1 MTKEESE
8 VIDDGISL
16 GEIAEKLSTTS
27 FWLSFITF
35 LSDISNRI
43 KIVQNQII
51 GDSLTRFVSLMK
63 SFRESIYIFIY
74 SRIIRAPAFILIILL
89 ICSGWMGNSA
99 KDFQQQINGDVE
111 VYLPDG
117 ANSTDL
123 LLEVREQDGEGG
135 WSTDIVLLY
144 IHTNNAIDGS
154 SRGTENVTDVSILTQ
169 ISWIEG
175 DDMNSNAGGYK
186 HGLDRNKSDRGEE
199 DGVVWILSPAQI
211 IKEANS
217 SAKRF
222 NCALEK
228 YQVPN
233 LDPSQ
238 CPVTGQT
245 PYDGYSIPDD
255 QDVIDNFVDT
265 AGPLLSNFV
274 RDTNEDGIWDTAVVV
289 IGITFDMD
297 GTDISPR
304 NDPKGKTE
312 ENPSGLIQDHRAFIE
327 HTKELLEEC
336 GLPLCTKTYSQPLS
350 SINETRM
357 QSILPRNAITVTGLT
372 PVLHDVSDAVYLELV
387 EVMLPLSAVFVALTM
402 IILHRSPKVVVICGT
417 PILFSLLI
425 TFGSTVLLDIELTP
439 MIISAGPILVGL
451 GVDYALHLTN
461 RIEENRNDLL
471 DLHAQRMWESERD
484 GHHIEPLDPWDEE
497 LYLKSTVAAA
507 ETSGHAIMLSALTTI
522 IGFSVLTW
530 SEIVPIRP
538 MRTVGITLLLGIFI
552 TFVLSLLMVPALAFI
567 LKYRKGRSSA
577 TDNLWSKIGKIPL
590 RATWAVL
597 IVSMLVTAFGVYYL
611 EEELGKEITGA
622 SSEVPPGLVSYEAL
636 AEYSRVFEGGQTN
649 MFIVDA
655 TDRGRVNDTAPIRDL
670 PVLDAI
676 DRIQVEDIDTVDNTT
691 SISLVTILKSIP
703 VSIPNPVTQDEIYS
717 DTLWG
722 ILHSE
727 CWDNPAAGPEC
738 PFYLLTTRDTMVNVA
753 FDTLSPEV
761 RSMLM
766 NADTGFGET
775 KTLVYV
781 NQPYISLGDA
791 GKLRQTID
799 ERLTGE
805 YCIDGDARRCT
816 AVGMD
821 GVENTLLTGGL
832 PVSLDIN
839 SGIHEAQSKTTI
851 YTMLVLLLVMSI
863 LFASPRLAT
872 FTMIAVGAVV
882 LWQPL
887 LMRLGGGVNVNV
899 FTAMIGT
906 IVFGIGVDDS
916 IHIVDRIK
924 DEKETPGGVSKAVEK
939 TGQTIFETTATTSA
953 GLAAGLFVSIP
964 GLRNFF
970 VLMMLLIILALF
982 TSSILLPSML
992 VATKRMMHRIKGLP
1006 GSWVDDD
1013 RVLVE
1018 GSIPVDATIL
1028 ESD

>member
-1 MTKEESE
+1 MSKEQSE
-8 VIDDGISL
+8 VTDDGISI
-16 GEIAEKLSTTS
+16 GEIAEKLSKTS
-27 FWLSFITF
+27 FWTLVVSF
-35 LSDISNRI
+35 LSQISEEIKNVLNRI
-43 KIVQNQII
+43 F
-51 GDSLTRFVSLMK
+51 GDSIHRLISGVK
-63 SFRESIYIFIY
+63 SIREILYIFLY

-89 ICSGWMGNSA
+89 ISAGWMGNSA

-123 LLEVREQDGEGG
+123 LLEVREQ

-144 IHTNNAIDGS
+144 IHTNNAIEDVS
-154 SRGTENVTDVSILTQ
+154 SRGTENVTDVNILTQ

-175 DDMNSNAGGYK
+175 DDMNSDAGGYK
-186 HGLDRNKSDRGEE
+186 HGLDRNKSDRGIE

-222 NCALEK
+222 NCAMEK
-228 YQVPN
+228 YQIPN

-238 CPVTGQT
+238 CPLTDQT

-255 QDVIDNFVDT
+255 QRIIDDFVDT

-274 RDTNEDGIWDTAVVV
+274 RDTNGDNIWDTAVVV
-289 IGITFDMD
+289 VGIRFDMD

-304 NDPKGKTE
+304 NDPKGKTD

-327 HTKELLEEC
+327 HTQELLEQC
-336 GLPLCTKTYSQPLS
+336 GLPLCIRTYTQPLS

-357 QSILPRNAITVTGLT
+357 NLILPRDAVTVTGLT
-372 PVLHDVSDAVYLELV
+372 PVLHDVSDAVYEELV
-387 EVMLPLSAVFVALTM
+387 SKMLPLSAVFVVITM
-402 IILHRSPKVVVICGT
+402 VLLHRSPKVVIICGT

-425 TFGSTVLLDIELTP
+425 TFGATVLLDIELTP

-461 RIEENRNDLL
+461 RIEENRNDIL
-471 DLHAQRMWESERD
+471 DEHTQKVWDAERD
-484 GHHIEPLDPWDEE
+484 GRQIESLDPWDEE
-497 LYLKSTVAAA
+497 LYLKATVAAA

-530 SEIVPIRP
+530 TELVPIRP
-538 MRTVGITLLLGIFI
+538 MRTVGTTLLLGIFI
-552 TFVLSLLMVPALAFI
+552 TFILSLIMVPALAYI
-567 LKYRKGRSSA
+567 LRYRKGRSSA
-577 TDNLWSKIGKIPL
+577 TDNLWSKIGQIPL
-590 RATWAVL
+590 RWTWTVL

-611 EEELGKEITGA
+611 EEELGKDITGA
-622 SSEVPPGLVSYEAL
+622 SSEVPPGLVTYEAL

-655 TDRGRVNDTAPIRDL
+655 TDRGRMNDTAPIRDL

-676 DRIQVEDIDTVDNTT
+676 ERIQVEDIDTVDNTT

-703 VSIPNPVTQDEIYS
+703 VSIPNPITTDEIYS
-717 DTLWG
+717 DTLWD

-727 CWDNPAAGPEC
+727 CWENPTAGPEC
-738 PFYLLTTRDTMVNVA
+738 PFFQLTSRDTMVNVA

-791 GKLRQTID
+791 GLLRETID
-799 ERLTGE
+799 QRLTGE
-805 YCIDGDARRCT
+805 SCVDGDAKRCT

-839 SGIHEAQSKTTI
+839 SGIHEAQAETTI
-851 YTMLVLLLVMSI
+851 ATMIVLLFVMSI

-887 LMRLGGGVNVNV
+887 LMKLGGGVNVNV

-924 DEKETPGGVSKAVEK
+924 DEKETPSGVSKAVEK

-953 GLAAGLFVSIP
+953 GLAAGLFVAIP

-992 VATKRMMHRIKGLP
+992 VATKRTMHRIKGLN

-1013 RVLVE
+1013 KIIVE
-1018 GSIPVDATIL
+1018 DSGPVDATIL
-1028 ESD
+1028 EST

>member
-1 MTKEESE
+1 MSKEQSE
-8 VIDDGISL
+8 VTDDGISI

-27 FWLSFITF
+27 FWLSIVSF
-35 LSDISNRI
+35 LSQISEQI
-43 KIVQNQII
+43 KNSLNGIF
-51 GDSLTRFVSLMK
+51 GDFIHRLTTGIK
-63 SFRESIYIFIY
+63 STRELFYIFLY

-89 ICSGWMGNSA
+89 ITAGWMGNSA

-123 LLEVREQDGEGG
+123 LLEVREQ

-144 IHTNNAIDGS
+144 IHTNNAIEGQ
-154 SRGTENVTDVSILTQ
+154 SRGSENVTDVDILTQ

-186 HGLDRNKSDRGEE
+186 HGLDRNKSDRGIE

-222 NCALEK
+222 NCAMEK

-238 CPVTGQT
+238 CPLTDQT

-255 QDVIDNFVDT
+255 QRIIDDFVDT

-274 RDTNEDGIWDTAVVV
+274 RDTNGDNIWDTAVVV
-289 IGITFDMD
+289 VGIRFDME

-327 HTKELLEEC
+327 HTQELLDQC
-336 GLPLCTKTYSQPLS
+336 GLPLCTKTYTEPLS

-357 QSILPRNAITVTGLT
+357 NLILPRDAITVTGLT
-372 PVLHDVSDAVYLELV
+372 PVLHDVSDAVYEELV
-387 EVMLPLSAVFVALTM
+387 TKMLPLSAVFVIITMAL
-402 IILHRSPKVVVICGT
+402 LHRSPKVVIICGT

-425 TFGSTVLLDIELTP
+425 TFGATVLLDIELTP

-461 RIEENRNDLL
+461 RIEENRNEIL
-471 DLHAQRMWESERD
+471 DEYAQKAWDAERE
-484 GHHIEPLDPWDEE
+484 GKHIESLDPWNEE
-497 LYLKSTVAAA
+497 LYLKATVAAA

-530 SEIVPIRP
+530 TELVPIRP
-538 MRTVGITLLLGIFI
+538 MRTVGTTLLLGIFI
-552 TFVLSLLMVPALAFI
+552 TFILSLIMVPALAFI
-567 LKYRKGRSSA
+567 LRYRKGRSSA
-577 TDNLWSKIGKIPL
+577 TDNLWSKIGQIPL
-590 RATWAVL
+590 RWTWTVL

-611 EEELGKEITGA
+611 EEELGKDITGA
-622 SSEVPPGLVSYEAL
+622 SSEVPPGLVTYEAL

-655 TDRGRVNDTAPIRDL
+655 TDRGRMNDTAPIRDL

-676 DRIQVEDIDTVDNTT
+676 ERIQVEDIDTVDNTT

-703 VSIPNPVTQDEIYS
+703 VSIPNPITTDEIYS

-727 CWDNPAAGPEC
+727 CWDNPTAGPEC
-738 PFYLLTTRDTMVNVA
+738 PFFQLTSRDTMVNVA

-766 NADTGFGET
+766 NADSGFGET

-791 GKLRQTID
+791 GMLRETID
-799 ERLTGE
+799 QRLTGE
-805 YCIDGDARRCT
+805 NCVDGDAKRCN

-821 GVENTLLTGGL
+821 GGENTLLTGGL

-839 SGIHEAQSKTTI
+839 DGIHEAQSETTI
-851 YTMLVLLLVMSI
+851 ATMIVLLFVMSI

-887 LMRLGGGVNVNV
+887 LMKLGGGVNVNV

-924 DEKETPGGVSKAVEK
+924 DEKETPRGVSKTVEK

-953 GLAAGLFVSIP
+953 GLAAGLFVAIP

-970 VLMMLLIILALF
+970 VLMMILIILALF

-992 VATKRMMHRIKGLP
+992 VATKRTMHRIKGLP

-1013 RVLVE
+1013 RIIVE
-1018 GSIPVDATIL
+1018 ESGPIDATIM
-1028 ESD
+1028 ESN

>member
-1 MTKEESE
+1 MPKEESE
-8 VIDDGISL
+8 VIDDGISI

-27 FWLSFITF
+27 FWLSIVSF
-35 LSDISNRI
+35 LSNIFEQIKNIQDRI
-43 KIVQNQII
+43 F
-51 GDSLTRFVSLMK
+51 GDSINHLVNGLK
-63 SFRESIYIFIY
+63 SIRESFYIFLY

-89 ICSGWMGNSA
+89 ISAGWMGNSA

-123 LLEVREQDGEGG
+123 LLEVREQ

-154 SRGTENVTDVSILTQ
+154 SRGSENVTSVEILTQ

-186 HGLDRNKSDRGEE
+186 HGLDRNKSDRGVE

-222 NCALEK
+222 NCAMER
-228 YQVPN
+228 YQIPN

-238 CPVTGQT
+238 CPVTEQS
-245 PYDGYSIPDD
+245 PYDGYSIPSD
-255 QDVIDNFVDT
+255 QDVIDNFVDS

-274 RDTNEDGIWDTAVVV
+274 RDTNGDGIWDTAVVV
-289 IGITFDMD
+289 LGIRFDME

-304 NDPKGKTE
+304 NDPKGKTD

-336 GLPLCTKTYSQPLS
+336 GLPLCKETYTQPLS
-350 SINETRM
+350 SMNLSREN
-357 QSILPRNAITVTGLT
+357 ILPRNAITVTGLT
-372 PVLHDVSDAVYLELV
+372 PVLHDVSDEVYEELV
-387 EVMLPLSAVFVALTM
+387 SRMLPLSAAFVILTM
-402 IILHRSPKVVVICGT
+402 MILHRSPKVVIICGT

-425 TFGSTVLLDIELTP
+425 TFGATVLLDIELTP

-461 RIEENRNDLL
+461 RIEENRNDIL
-471 DLHAQRMWESERD
+471 DLHAQKMWDAEREGREIES
-484 GHHIEPLDPWDEE
+484 LDPWDEE
-497 LYLKSTVAAA
+497 LYLKATVAAA

-530 SEIVPIRP
+530 TELVPIRP
-538 MRTVGITLLLGIFI
+538 MRTVGTTLLLGIFT
-552 TFVLSLLMVPALAFI
+552 TFILSLLMVPALAFI
-567 LKYRKGRSSA
+567 LRYRKGRSSA
-577 TDNLWSKIGKIPL
+577 TDSLWSKIGQIPL
-590 RATWAVL
+590 RATWSVL
-597 IVSMLVTAFGVYYL
+597 IVSMLVTAVGVYYL
-611 EEELGKEITGA
+611 EEELGKDITGS
-622 SSEVPPGLVSYEAL
+622 SSEVPPGLVSYETL

-676 DRIQVEDIDTVDNTT
+676 ERIQVEDIDTVDNTT

-766 NADTGFGET
+766 NADSGFGET

-791 GKLRQTID
+791 GKLRDTID

-805 YCIDGDARRCT
+805 SCIEGDATRCT

-839 SGIHEAQSKTTI
+839 SGIHEAQSETTI
-851 YTMLVLLLVMSI
+851 ATMIVLLFVMSI

-953 GLAAGLFVSIP
+953 GLAAGLFVAIP

-992 VATKRMMHRIKGLP
+992 VATKRIMHRIKGLP
-1006 GSWVDDD
+1006 GSWSDDD
-1013 RVLVE
+1013 RIIVE
-1018 GSIPVDATIL
+1018 NALPVEATIFEL
-1028 ESD
+1028 D

>member
-1 MTKEESE
+1 MSKEQSDLT
-8 VIDDGISL
+8 DDGISI

-27 FWLSFITF
+27 FWLSIVSF
-35 LSDISNRI
+35 LSQISERTKSTLNRI
-43 KIVQNQII
+43 F
-51 GDSLTRFVSLMK
+51 GDSIHRLTSGIK
-63 SFRESIYIFIY
+63 SMRELFYIFLY

-89 ICSGWMGNSA
+89 ISAGWMGNSA

-123 LLEVREQDGEGG
+123 LLEVREQ

-144 IHTNNAIDGS
+144 IHTNNAIDDES
-154 SRGTENVTDVSILTQ
+154 SRGTENVTDVNILTQ

-186 HGLDRNKSDRGEE
+186 HGLDRNKSDRGVE

-222 NCALEK
+222 NCAMEK
-228 YQVPN
+228 YQIPN

-238 CPVTGQT
+238 CPLTEQT

-255 QDVIDNFVDT
+255 QRIIDDFVDT

-274 RDTNEDGIWDTAVVV
+274 RDTNGDNIWDTAVVV
-289 IGITFDMD
+289 VGIRFDME

-327 HTKELLEEC
+327 HTQELLEQC
-336 GLPLCTKTYSQPLS
+336 GLPLCTKTYTQPLS

-357 QSILPRNAITVTGLT
+357 NLILPRDAITVTGLT
-372 PVLHDVSDAVYLELV
+372 PVLHDVSDAVYEELV
-387 EVMLPLSAVFVALTM
+387 TKMLPLSALFVIITM
-402 IILHRSPKVVVICGT
+402 VILHRSPKVVIICGT

-425 TFGSTVLLDIELTP
+425 TFGATVLLDIELTP

-461 RIEENRNDLL
+461 RIEENRNDIL
-471 DLHAQRMWESERD
+471 DEYSQKMWDAEREGKQMES
-484 GHHIEPLDPWDEE
+484 LDPWDEE
-497 LYLKSTVAAA
+497 LYLKATVAAA

-530 SEIVPIRP
+530 TELVPIRP
-538 MRTVGITLLLGIFI
+538 MRTVGTTLLLGIFI
-552 TFVLSLLMVPALAFI
+552 TFLLSLIMVPALAY
-567 LKYRKGRSSA
+567 LLRYRKGRSSA
-577 TDNLWSKIGKIPL
+577 TDDLWSKIGQIPL
-590 RATWAVL
+590 RWTWTVL
-597 IVSMLVTAFGVYYL
+597 VVSMLVTAFGVYYL
-611 EEELGKEITGA
+611 EEELGKDITGA
-622 SSEVPPGLVSYEAL
+622 SSEVPPGLVTYEAL

-655 TDRGRVNDTAPIRDL
+655 TDRGRMNDTAPIRDL

-676 DRIQVEDIDTVDNTT
+676 ERIQVEDIDTVDNTS

-703 VSIPNPVTQDEIYS
+703 VSIPNPVTTDEIYS

-727 CWDNPAAGPEC
+727 CWENPTAGPEC
-738 PFYLLTTRDTMVNVA
+738 PFFQLTTRDTMVNVA

-766 NADTGFGET
+766 NADSGFGET

-791 GKLRQTID
+791 GLLRQTID
-799 ERLTGE
+799 QRLTGE
-805 YCIDGDARRCT
+805 NCVDGDAKRCT
-816 AVGMD
+816 AVGMN

-839 SGIHEAQSKTTI
+839 SGIHEAQSETTI
-851 YTMLVLLLVMSI
+851 ATMIVLLFVMSI

-887 LMRLGGGVNVNV
+887 LMKLGGGVNVNV

-924 DEKETPGGVSKAVEK
+924 DEKETPSGVSKAVGK

-953 GLAAGLFVSIP
+953 GLAAGLFVAIP

-992 VATKRMMHRIKGLP
+992 VATKRTMHRIRGLP

-1013 RVLVE
+1013 RIIVE
-1018 GSIPVDATIL
+1018 DSAPIDATIM
-1028 ESD
+1028 ESN

>member
-1 MTKEESE
+1 MSKEQSD
-8 VIDDGISL
+8 VTDDGISI

-27 FWLSFITF
+27 FWLSIVSF
-35 LSDISNRI
+35 LSQISEQIKSALNRI
-43 KIVQNQII
+43 F
-51 GDSLTRFVSLMK
+51 GDSIHRLTTGIK
-63 SFRESIYIFIY
+63 STRELFYIFLY

-89 ICSGWMGNSA
+89 ISAGWMGNSA

-123 LLEVREQDGEGG
+123 LLEVREQ

-144 IHTNNAIDGS
+144 IHTNNAIEDAS
-154 SRGTENVTDVSILTQ
+154 SRGTENVTDVDILTQ

-186 HGLDRNKSDRGEE
+186 HGLDRNKSDRGIE
-199 DGVVWILSPAQI
+199 DGVVWILSPAQV

-222 NCALEK
+222 NCAMEK
-228 YQVPN
+228 YQIPN

-238 CPVTGQT
+238 CPLTEQT

-255 QDVIDNFVDT
+255 QRIIDDFVDT

-274 RDTNEDGIWDTAVVV
+274 RDTNGDNIWDTAVVV
-289 IGITFDMD
+289 VGIRFDMD

-327 HTKELLEEC
+327 HTQELLEQC
-336 GLPLCTKTYSQPLS
+336 GLPLCTRSYTQPLS

-357 QSILPRNAITVTGLT
+357 NLILPRDAITVTGLT
-372 PVLHDVSDAVYLELV
+372 PVLHDVSDAVYEELV
-387 EVMLPLSAVFVALTM
+387 TKMLPLSAVFVIITM
-402 IILHRSPKVVVICGT
+402 VLLHRSPKVVIICGT

-425 TFGSTVLLDIELTP
+425 TFGATVLLDIELTP

-461 RIEENRNDLL
+461 RIEENRDDIL
-471 DLHAQRMWESERD
+471 DEYAQKVWDAERD
-484 GHHIEPLDPWDEE
+484 GRQIESLDPWDEE
-497 LYLKSTVAAA
+497 LYLKATVAAA

-530 SEIVPIRP
+530 TELVPIRP
-538 MRTVGITLLLGIFI
+538 MRTVGTTLLLGIFI
-552 TFVLSLLMVPALAFI
+552 TFILSLIMVPALAFI
-567 LKYRKGRSSA
+567 LRYRKGRSSA
-577 TDNLWSKIGKIPL
+577 TDNLWSKIGQIPL
-590 RATWAVL
+590 RWTWTVL

-611 EEELGKEITGA
+611 EEELGKDITGA
-622 SSEVPPGLVSYEAL
+622 SSEVPPGLVTYEAL

-655 TDRGRVNDTAPIRDL
+655 TDRGRMNDTAPIRDL

-676 DRIQVEDIDTVDNTT
+676 ERIQVEDIDTVDNTT

-703 VSIPNPVTQDEIYS
+703 VSIPNPITTDEIYS

-727 CWDNPAAGPEC
+727 CWENPTAGPEC
-738 PFYLLTTRDTMVNVA
+738 PFFQLTSRDTMVNVA

-766 NADTGFGET
+766 NADSGFGET

-791 GKLRQTID
+791 GLLRETID
-799 ERLTGE
+799 QRLTGE
-805 YCIDGDARRCT
+805 NCVDGDAKRCT
-816 AVGMD
+816 AVGMN

-839 SGIHEAQSKTTI
+839 SGIHEAQSETTI
-851 YTMLVLLLVMSI
+851 ATMIVLLFVMSI

-887 LMRLGGGVNVNV
+887 LMKLGGGVNVNV

-924 DEKETPGGVSKAVEK
+924 DEKETPIGVSKAVEK

-953 GLAAGLFVSIP
+953 GLAAGLFVAIP

-992 VATKRMMHRIKGLP
+992 VATKRTMHRIKGLP

-1013 RVLVE
+1013 RIIVE
-1018 GSIPVDATIL
+1018 DSGPIDATIMD
-1028 ESD
+1028 SN

>member
-1 MTKEESE
+1 MSKEQSE
-8 VIDDGISL
+8 VTDDGISI

-27 FWLSFITF
+27 FWLSIVSF
-35 LSDISNRI
+35 LSQISEQIKSALNRI
-43 KIVQNQII
+43 F
-51 GDSLTRFVSLMK
+51 GDSIHRLTSGIK
-63 SFRESIYIFIY
+63 SMRELFYIFLY

-89 ICSGWMGNSA
+89 ISAGWMGNSA

-123 LLEVREQDGEGG
+123 LLEVREQ

-144 IHTNNAIDGS
+144 IHTNNAIDDES
-154 SRGTENVTDVSILTQ
+154 SRGTENVTDVNILTQ

-186 HGLDRNKSDRGEE
+186 HGLDRNKSDRGVE

-222 NCALEK
+222 NCAMEK
-228 YQVPN
+228 YQIPN

-238 CPVTGQT
+238 CPLTEQT

-255 QDVIDNFVDT
+255 QRIIDDFVDT

-274 RDTNEDGIWDTAVVV
+274 RDTNGDNIWDTAVVV
-289 IGITFDMD
+289 VGIRFDME

-327 HTKELLEEC
+327 HTQELLEQC
-336 GLPLCTKTYSQPLS
+336 GLPLCTKTYTQPLS

-357 QSILPRNAITVTGLT
+357 NLILPRDAITVTGLT
-372 PVLHDVSDAVYLELV
+372 PVLHDVSDAVYEELV
-387 EVMLPLSAVFVALTM
+387 TKMLPLSALFVIITM
-402 IILHRSPKVVVICGT
+402 VILHRSPKVVIICGT

-425 TFGSTVLLDIELTP
+425 TFGATVLLDIELTP

-461 RIEENRNDLL
+461 RIEENRNDIL
-471 DLHAQRMWESERD
+471 DEYSQKMWDAEREGKQMES
-484 GHHIEPLDPWDEE
+484 LDPWDEE
-497 LYLKSTVAAA
+497 LYLKATVAAA

-530 SEIVPIRP
+530 TELVPIRP
-538 MRTVGITLLLGIFI
+538 MRTVGTTLLLGIFI
-552 TFVLSLLMVPALAFI
+552 TFLLSLIMVPALAY
-567 LKYRKGRSSA
+567 LLRYRKGRSSA
-577 TDNLWSKIGKIPL
+577 TDDLWSKIGQIPL
-590 RATWAVL
+590 RWTWTVL
-597 IVSMLVTAFGVYYL
+597 VVSMLVTAFGVYYL
-611 EEELGKEITGA
+611 EEELGKDITGA
-622 SSEVPPGLVSYEAL
+622 SSEVPPGLVTYEAL

-655 TDRGRVNDTAPIRDL
+655 TDRGRMNDTAPIRDL

-676 DRIQVEDIDTVDNTT
+676 ERIQVEDIDTVDNTS

-703 VSIPNPVTQDEIYS
+703 VSIPNPVTTDEIYS

-727 CWDNPAAGPEC
+727 CWENPTAGPEC
-738 PFYLLTTRDTMVNVA
+738 PFFQLTTRDTMVNVA

-766 NADTGFGET
+766 NADSGFGET

-791 GKLRQTID
+791 GLLRQTID
-799 ERLTGE
+799 QRLTGE
-805 YCIDGDARRCT
+805 NCVDGDAKRCT
-816 AVGMD
+816 AVGMN

-839 SGIHEAQSKTTI
+839 SGIHEAQSETTI
-851 YTMLVLLLVMSI
+851 ATMIVLLFVMSI

-887 LMRLGGGVNVNV
+887 LMKLGGGVNVNV

-924 DEKETPGGVSKAVEK
+924 DEKETPSGVSKAVEK

-953 GLAAGLFVSIP
+953 GLAAGLFVAIP

-992 VATKRMMHRIKGLP
+992 VATKRTMHRIRGLP

-1013 RVLVE
+1013 RIIVE
-1018 GSIPVDATIL
+1018 DSAPIDATIM
-1028 ESD
+1028 ESN

>member
-1 MTKEESE
+1 MSKEQSD
-8 VIDDGISL
+8 VTDDGISI

-27 FWLSFITF
+27 FWLSIVSF
-35 LSDISNRI
+35 LSQISEQIKSALNRI
-43 KIVQNQII
+43 F
-51 GDSLTRFVSLMK
+51 GDSIHRLTTGIK
-63 SFRESIYIFIY
+63 STRELFYIFLY

-89 ICSGWMGNSA
+89 ISAGWMGNSA

-123 LLEVREQDGEGG
+123 LLEVREQ

-144 IHTNNAIDGS
+144 IHTNNAIEDVS
-154 SRGTENVTDVSILTQ
+154 SRGTENVTDVDILTQ

-186 HGLDRNKSDRGEE
+186 HGLDRNKSDRGVE
-199 DGVVWILSPAQI
+199 DGVVWILSPAQV

-222 NCALEK
+222 NCAMEK
-228 YQVPN
+228 YQIPN

-238 CPVTGQT
+238 CPLTEQT

-255 QDVIDNFVDT
+255 QRIIDDFVDT

-274 RDTNEDGIWDTAVVV
+274 RDTNGDNIWDTAVVV
-289 IGITFDMD
+289 VGIRFDMD

-327 HTKELLEEC
+327 HTQELLEQC
-336 GLPLCTKTYSQPLS
+336 GLPLCTRSYTQPLS

-357 QSILPRNAITVTGLT
+357 NLILPRDAITVTGLT
-372 PVLHDVSDAVYLELV
+372 PVLHDVSDAVYEELV
-387 EVMLPLSAVFVALTM
+387 TKMLPLSAVFVIITM
-402 IILHRSPKVVVICGT
+402 VLLHRSPKVVIICGT

-425 TFGSTVLLDIELTP
+425 TFGATVLLDIELTP

-461 RIEENRNDLL
+461 RIEENRDDIL
-471 DLHAQRMWESERD
+471 DEYAQKVWDAERD
-484 GHHIEPLDPWDEE
+484 GRQIESLDPWDEE
-497 LYLKSTVAAA
+497 LYLKATVAAA

-530 SEIVPIRP
+530 TELVPIRP
-538 MRTVGITLLLGIFI
+538 MRTVGTTLLLGIFI
-552 TFVLSLLMVPALAFI
+552 TFILSLIMVPALAFI
-567 LKYRKGRSSA
+567 LRYRKGRSSA
-577 TDNLWSKIGKIPL
+577 TDNLWSKIGQIPL
-590 RATWAVL
+590 RWTWTVL

-611 EEELGKEITGA
+611 EEELGKDITGA
-622 SSEVPPGLVSYEAL
+622 SSEVPPGLVTYEAL

-655 TDRGRVNDTAPIRDL
+655 TDRGRMNDTAPIRDL

-676 DRIQVEDIDTVDNTT
+676 ERIQVEDIDTVDNTT

-703 VSIPNPVTQDEIYS
+703 VSIPNPITTDEIYS

-727 CWDNPAAGPEC
+727 CWENPTAGPEC
-738 PFYLLTTRDTMVNVA
+738 PFFQLTSRDTMVNVA

-766 NADTGFGET
+766 NADSGFGET

-791 GKLRQTID
+791 GLLRETID
-799 ERLTGE
+799 QRLTGE
-805 YCIDGDARRCT
+805 NCVDGDAKRCT
-816 AVGMD
+816 AVGMN

-839 SGIHEAQSKTTI
+839 SGIHEAQSETTI
-851 YTMLVLLLVMSI
+851 ATMIVLLFVMSI

-887 LMRLGGGVNVNV
+887 LMKLGGGVNVNV

-924 DEKETPGGVSKAVEK
+924 DEKETPIGVSKAVEK

-953 GLAAGLFVSIP
+953 GLAAGLFVAIP

-992 VATKRMMHRIKGLP
+992 VATKRTMHRIKGLP

-1013 RVLVE
+1013 RIIVE
-1018 GSIPVDATIL
+1018 DSGPIDATIMD
-1028 ESD
+1028 SN

>member
-1 MTKEESE
+1 MSTEDTE
-8 VIDDGISL
+8 VSDDGISI
-16 GEIAEKLSTTS
+16 GEIAENLSTST
-27 FWLSFITF
+27 FWLTFIAF
-35 LSDISNRI
+35 LSNFNEQFREVRD
-43 KIVQNQII
+43 KIF
-51 GDSLTRFVSLMK
+51 GDFFSRLILGIK
-63 SFRESIYIFIY
+63 SFRKSFYNFLY
-74 SRIIRAPAFILIILL
+74 SRIIQAPAFILIILL
-89 ICSGWMGNSA
+89 ISSAVMGNLA

-123 LLEVREQDGEGG
+123 LLEVREQ

-144 IHTNNAIDGS
+144 IHTNNAIDGQN
-154 SRGTENVTDVSILTQ
+154 RGNENVTDVNILTQ

-186 HGLDRNKSDRGEE
+186 HGLDRNKSDRGVE
-199 DGVVWILSPAQI
+199 DGVVWILSPSQI

-222 NCALEK
+222 NCAMEK
-228 YQVPN
+228 YQIPN
-233 LDPSQ
+233 LDPNQ
-238 CPVTGQT
+238 CPVTEQS

-255 QDVIDNFVDT
+255 QDVIDNFVES

-289 IGITFDMD
+289 MGIRFDME
-297 GTDISPR
+297 GTDINARP
-304 NDPKGKTE
+304 DPKGKTD
-312 ENPSGLIQDHRAFIE
+312 ENPSGQIKDHKAFIE
-327 HTKELLEEC
+327 HTQELLDSC
-336 GLPLCTKTYSQPLS
+336 GLPLCVRQYTEPLS

-357 QSILPRNAITVTGLT
+357 QSILPRDAITITGLT
-372 PVLHDVSDAVYLELV
+372 PVLHDVSEAVYDELI
-387 EVMLPLSAVFVALTM
+387 EVMLPLSGVFVALTM
-402 IILHRSPKVVVICGT
+402 IILHRSPKVVIICGT

-425 TFGSTVLLDIELTP
+425 TFGTTVFLDIELTP

-461 RIEENRNDLL
+461 RIEENRNEIL
-471 DLHAQRMWESERD
+471 DEHAQLMWDAERD
-484 GHHIEPLDPWDEE
+484 GKQIEPMDPWDED
-497 LYLKSTVAAA
+497 LYLEATVAAA
-507 ETSGHAIMLSALTTI
+507 ETSGHAIMLSAFTTI

-530 SEIVPIRP
+530 SELVPIRP
-538 MRTVGITLLLGIFI
+538 MRTVGTTLLLGIFT
-552 TFVLSLLMVPALAFI
+552 TFILSLIMVPALAYI
-567 LKYRKGRSSA
+567 LRYRKGRSSV

-590 RATWAVL
+590 RYTWTVL
-597 IVSMLVTAFGVYYL
+597 VVSLLVTAVGAYYL
-611 EEELGKEITGA
+611 EEELGKDITGA
-622 SSEVPPGLVSYEAL
+622 SSEVPPGLVTYEAL

-676 DRIQVEDIDTVDNTT
+676 DRIQVEDIDTVDNTS

-727 CWDNPAAGPEC
+727 CWDDPTAGPEC

-753 FDTLSPEV
+753 LDTLSPEV

-766 NADTGFGET
+766 NADSGFGET

-791 GKLRQTID
+791 GILRETID
-799 ERLTGE
+799 KRLTGDQ
-805 YCIDGDARRCT
+805 CIDGDATRCS

-839 SGIHEAQSKTTI
+839 SGIHEAQSETTI
-851 YTMLVLLLVMSI
+851 ATMIVLLFVMSI

-872 FTMIAVGAVV
+872 FTMIAVGVVV

-887 LMRLGGGVNVNV
+887 LMRFGGGVNVNV

-916 IHIVDRIK
+916 IHIVDRIT

-953 GLAAGLFVSIP
+953 GLAAGIFVSIP

-992 VATKRMMHRIKGLP
+992 VGTKKAMHRIKGLP
-1006 GSWVDDD
+1006 GSWSDDD
-1013 RVLVE
+1013 RIIVE
-1018 GSIPVDATIL
+1018 SEMPVDATIIPK
-1028 ESD
+1028 

>member
-1 MTKEESE
+1 MSTEGNGRS
-8 VIDDGISL
+8 DDGISI
-16 GEIAEKLSTTS
+16 GEIAENLSQTS
-27 FWLSFITF
+27 LWLSFIAF
-35 LSDISNRI
+35 LSNINNILADTRNRI
-43 KIVQNQII
+43 FGDTFSRII
-51 GDSLTRFVSLMK
+51 FGIK
-63 SFRESIYIFIY
+63 SFRQSLYIFIY
-74 SRIIRAPAFILIILL
+74 SRIIQAPAFILIILL
-89 ICSGWMGNSA
+89 LISAVSGNLA

-123 LLEVREQDGEGG
+123 LLEVREQ

-144 IHTNNAIDGS
+144 IHTDNAIADPS
-154 SRGTENVTDVSILTQ
+154 NRGTENVTSVEILTQ

-186 HGLDRNKSDRGEE
+186 HGLDRNKSDRGVE
-199 DGVVWILSPAQI
+199 DGVVWILSPAQV

-222 NCALEK
+222 NCAMEK
-228 YQVPN
+228 YQIPN
-233 LDPSQ
+233 LDPNQ
-238 CPVTGQT
+238 CPVTEQS

-255 QDVIDNFVDT
+255 QDVIDNFVDS

-274 RDTNEDGIWDTAVVV
+274 RDTNQDGIWDTAVVV
-289 IGITFDMD
+289 MGIRFDME
-297 GTDISPR
+297 GTDINARP
-304 NDPKGKTE
+304 DPKGKTE
-312 ENPSGLIQDHRAFIE
+312 ENPSGQIKDHKAFIN
-327 HTKELLEEC
+327 HAQELLDSC
-336 GLPLCTKTYSQPLS
+336 GLPLCTTQYNEPLS

-357 QSILPRNAITVTGLT
+357 QSILPRDAITITGLT
-372 PVLHDVSDAVYLELV
+372 PVLHDVSEAVYDELI
-387 EVMLPLSAVFVALTM
+387 ERMLPLSGVFVVLTM
-402 IILHRSPKVVVICGT
+402 IILHRSPKVVIICGT

-425 TFGSTVLLDIELTP
+425 TFGSTVYLDIELTP

-461 RIEENRNDLL
+461 RIEENRNDIL
-471 DLHAQRMWESERD
+471 DKHAQLMWDAERD
-484 GHHIEPLDPWDEE
+484 GKEIEPMDPWDEE
-497 LYLKSTVAAA
+497 LYLEATVAAA
-507 ETSGHAIMLSALTTI
+507 ETSGHAIMLSAFTTI

-530 SEIVPIRP
+530 TELVPIRP
-538 MRTVGITLLLGIFI
+538 MRTVGTTLLIGIFI
-552 TFVLSLLMVPALAFI
+552 TFLLSLIMVPALAFI
-567 LKYRKGRSSA
+567 LRYRKGRSSA

-590 RATWAVL
+590 RYTWTVL
-597 IVSMLVTAFGVYYL
+597 VVSMVVTAAGAYYL
-611 EEELGKEITGA
+611 EEELGKDITGA
-622 SSEVPPGLVSYEAL
+622 SSEVPPGLVTYEAL

-655 TDRGRVNDTAPIRDL
+655 SERGRVNDTAPIRDL

-676 DRIQVEDIDTVDNTT
+676 ERIQVEDIDTVDNTT

-703 VSIPNPVTQDEIYS
+703 VTIPNPVTSDEIYS

-727 CWDNPAAGPEC
+727 CWDNPTAGPEC
-738 PFYLLTTRDTMVNVA
+738 PFFLLTSRDTMVNVA

-766 NADTGFGET
+766 NEDSGFGET

-781 NQPYISLGDA
+781 NQPYIGLGEA
-791 GKLRQTID
+791 GKLRETID
-799 ERLTGE
+799 ERLTGDE
-805 YCIDGDARRCT
+805 CIEGNAIRCT
-816 AVGMD
+816 AMGID
-821 GVENTLLTGGL
+821 GVVNTLLTGGL

-839 SGIHEAQSKTTI
+839 SGIHQAQSETTI
-851 YTMLVLLLVMSI
+851 ATMIVLLFVMSI
-863 LFASPRLAT
+863 LFASPRLAV
-872 FTMIAVGAVV
+872 FTMIAVGVVV

-887 LMRLGGGVNVNV
+887 LMRFGGGVNVNV

-924 DEKETPGGVSKAVEK
+924 DEKETPGGVAKAVEK

-953 GLAAGLFVSIP
+953 GLAAGIFVSIP

-992 VATKRMMHRIKGLP
+992 VGTKRAIHRLKGLP
-1006 GSWVDDD
+1006 GSWADDD
-1013 RVLVE
+1013 RILVE
-1018 GSIPVDATIL
+1018 GELPVDAAIL
-1028 ESD
+1028 QDSN

>member
-1 MTKEESE
+1 MSKEQSE
-8 VIDDGISL
+8 VTDDGISI
-16 GEIAEKLSTTS
+16 GEIAEKLSKTS
-27 FWLSFITF
+27 FWTFVVSF
-35 LSDISNRI
+35 LSQISEQIKNVLNRI
-43 KIVQNQII
+43 F
-51 GDSLTRFVSLMK
+51 GDSIHRLTSSVK
-63 SFRESIYIFIY
+63 SIRELFYIFLY
-74 SRIIRAPAFILIILL
+74 SRIIRAPAFVLIILL
-89 ICSGWMGNSA
+89 ISAGWMGNSA

-123 LLEVREQDGEGG
+123 LLEVREQ

-144 IHTNNAIDGS
+144 IHTNNAIEGPNRGS
-154 SRGTENVTDVSILTQ
+154 ENVTDVEILTQ

-186 HGLDRNKSDRGEE
+186 HGLDRNKSDRGIE

-222 NCALEK
+222 NCAMEK
-228 YQVPN
+228 YQIPN

-238 CPVTGQT
+238 CPLTDQT
-245 PYDGYSIPDD
+245 PYDGYSIPEDQRIIDD
-255 QDVIDNFVDT
+255 FVDT

-274 RDTNEDGIWDTAVVV
+274 RDTNGDNIWDTAVVV
-289 IGITFDMD
+289 VGIRFDME

-327 HTKELLEEC
+327 HTQELLDQC
-336 GLPLCTKTYSQPLS
+336 GLPLCTKTYTEPLS

-357 QSILPRNAITVTGLT
+357 NLILPRDAITVTGLT
-372 PVLHDVSDAVYLELV
+372 PVLHDVSDAVYEELV
-387 EVMLPLSAVFVALTM
+387 TKMLPLSAVFVIITMAL
-402 IILHRSPKVVVICGT
+402 LHRSPKVVIICGT

-425 TFGSTVLLDIELTP
+425 TFGATVLLDIELTP

-461 RIEENRNDLL
+461 RIEENRNEIL
-471 DLHAQRMWESERD
+471 DEYTQKVWDAERD
-484 GHHIEPLDPWDEE
+484 GRQIESLDPWDEE
-497 LYLKSTVAAA
+497 LYLKATVAAA

-530 SEIVPIRP
+530 TELVPIRP
-538 MRTVGITLLLGIFI
+538 MRTVGTTLLLGIFI
-552 TFVLSLLMVPALAFI
+552 TFILSLIMVPALAF
-567 LKYRKGRSSA
+567 LLRYRKGRSSA
-577 TDNLWSKIGKIPL
+577 TDNLWSKIGQIPL
-590 RATWAVL
+590 RWTWTVL

-611 EEELGKEITGA
+611 EEELGKDITGA
-622 SSEVPPGLVSYEAL
+622 SSEVPPGLVTYEAL

-676 DRIQVEDIDTVDNTT
+676 ERIQVEDIDTVDNTT

-703 VSIPNPVTQDEIYS
+703 VSIPNPITTDELYS

-727 CWDNPAAGPEC
+727 CWENPTAGPEC
-738 PFYLLTTRDTMVNVA
+738 PFFQLTSRDTMVNVA

-791 GKLRQTID
+791 GLLRETID
-799 ERLTGE
+799 QRLTGE
-805 YCIDGDARRCT
+805 NCVDGDAKRCT
-816 AVGMD
+816 AVGMT

-839 SGIHEAQSKTTI
+839 SGIHEAQSETTI
-851 YTMLVLLLVMSI
+851 ATMIVLLFVMSI

-887 LMRLGGGVNVNV
+887 LMKLGGGVNVNV

-924 DEKETPGGVSKAVEK
+924 DEKETPSGVSKAVEK

-953 GLAAGLFVSIP
+953 GLAAGLFVAIP

-992 VATKRMMHRIKGLP
+992 VATKRTMHRIKGLS

-1013 RVLVE
+1013 KIIVE
-1018 GSIPVDATIL
+1018 DSGPIDATIV
-1028 ESD
+1028 ESN

>member
-1 MTKEESE
+1 MSKEQSE
-8 VIDDGISL
+8 LTDDGISI

-27 FWLSFITF
+27 FWLSIVSF
-35 LSDISNRI
+35 LSQISEQIKSILNRI
-43 KIVQNQII
+43 F
-51 GDSLTRFVSLMK
+51 GDSIHRLTSGIK
-63 SFRESIYIFIY
+63 SMRELFYIFLY

-89 ICSGWMGNSA
+89 ISAGWMGNSA

-123 LLEVREQDGEGG
+123 LLEVREQ

-144 IHTNNAIDGS
+144 IHTNNAIDDES
-154 SRGTENVTDVSILTQ
+154 SRGTENVTDVNILTQ

-186 HGLDRNKSDRGEE
+186 HGLDRNKSDRGVE

-222 NCALEK
+222 NCAMEK
-228 YQVPN
+228 YQIPN

-238 CPVTGQT
+238 CPLTEQT

-255 QDVIDNFVDT
+255 QRIIDDFVDT

-274 RDTNEDGIWDTAVVV
+274 RDTNGDNIWDTAVVV
-289 IGITFDMD
+289 VGIRFDME

-327 HTKELLEEC
+327 HTQELLEQC
-336 GLPLCTKTYSQPLS
+336 GLPLCTKTYTQPLS

-357 QSILPRNAITVTGLT
+357 NLILPRDAITVTGLT
-372 PVLHDVSDAVYLELV
+372 PVLHDVSDAVYEELV
-387 EVMLPLSAVFVALTM
+387 TKMLPLSALFVIITM
-402 IILHRSPKVVVICGT
+402 VILHRSPKVVIICGT

-425 TFGSTVLLDIELTP
+425 TFGATVLLDIELTP

-461 RIEENRNDLL
+461 RIEENRNDIL
-471 DLHAQRMWESERD
+471 DEYSQKMWDAEREGKQMES
-484 GHHIEPLDPWDEE
+484 LDPWDEE
-497 LYLKSTVAAA
+497 LYLKATVAAA

-530 SEIVPIRP
+530 TELVPIRP
-538 MRTVGITLLLGIFI
+538 MRTVGTTLLLGIFI
-552 TFVLSLLMVPALAFI
+552 TFLLSLIMVPALAY
-567 LKYRKGRSSA
+567 LLRYRKGRSSA
-577 TDNLWSKIGKIPL
+577 TDDLWSKIGQIPL
-590 RATWAVL
+590 RWTWTVL
-597 IVSMLVTAFGVYYL
+597 VVSMLVTAFGVYYL
-611 EEELGKEITGA
+611 EEELGKDITGA
-622 SSEVPPGLVSYEAL
+622 SSEVPPGLVTYEAL

-655 TDRGRVNDTAPIRDL
+655 TDRGRMNDTAPIRDL

-676 DRIQVEDIDTVDNTT
+676 ERIQVEDIDTVDNTS

-703 VSIPNPVTQDEIYS
+703 VSIPNPVTTDEIYS

-727 CWDNPAAGPEC
+727 CWENPTAGPEC
-738 PFYLLTTRDTMVNVA
+738 PFFQLTTRDTMVNVA

-766 NADTGFGET
+766 NADSGFGET

-791 GKLRQTID
+791 GLLRQTID
-799 ERLTGE
+799 QRLTGE
-805 YCIDGDARRCT
+805 NCVDGDAKRCT
-816 AVGMD
+816 AVGMN

-839 SGIHEAQSKTTI
+839 SGIHEAQSETTI
-851 YTMLVLLLVMSI
+851 ATMIVLLFVMSI

-887 LMRLGGGVNVNV
+887 LMKLGGGVNVNV

-924 DEKETPGGVSKAVEK
+924 DEKETPSGVSKAVEK

-953 GLAAGLFVSIP
+953 GLAAGLFVAIP

-992 VATKRMMHRIKGLP
+992 VATKRTMHRIRGLP

-1013 RVLVE
+1013 RIIVE
-1018 GSIPVDATIL
+1018 DSAPIDATIM
-1028 ESD
+1028 ESN

>member
-1 MTKEESE
+1 MSKEQSE
-8 VIDDGISL
+8 LTDDGISI

-27 FWLSFITF
+27 FWLSIVSF
-35 LSDISNRI
+35 LSQISEQIKSALNRI
-43 KIVQNQII
+43 F
-51 GDSLTRFVSLMK
+51 GDSIHRLTSGIK
-63 SFRESIYIFIY
+63 SMRELFYIFLY

-89 ICSGWMGNSA
+89 ISAGWMGNSA

-123 LLEVREQDGEGG
+123 LLEVREQ

-144 IHTNNAIDGS
+144 IHTNNAIDDES
-154 SRGTENVTDVSILTQ
+154 SRGSENVTDVNILTQ

-186 HGLDRNKSDRGEE
+186 HGLDRNKSDRGVE

-222 NCALEK
+222 NCAMEK
-228 YQVPN
+228 YQIPN

-238 CPVTGQT
+238 CPLTEQT

-255 QDVIDNFVDT
+255 QRIIDDFVDT

-274 RDTNEDGIWDTAVVV
+274 RDTNGDNIWDTAVVV
-289 IGITFDMD
+289 VGIRFDME

-327 HTKELLEEC
+327 HTQELLEQC
-336 GLPLCTKTYSQPLS
+336 GLPLCTKTYTQPLS

-357 QSILPRNAITVTGLT
+357 NLILPRDAITVTGLT
-372 PVLHDVSDAVYLELV
+372 PVLHDVSDAVYEELV
-387 EVMLPLSAVFVALTM
+387 TKMLPLSALFVIITM
-402 IILHRSPKVVVICGT
+402 VILHRSPKVVIICGT

-425 TFGSTVLLDIELTP
+425 TFGATVLLDIELTP

-461 RIEENRNDLL
+461 RIEENRNDIL
-471 DLHAQRMWESERD
+471 DEYSQKMWDAEREGKQMES
-484 GHHIEPLDPWDEE
+484 LDPWDEE
-497 LYLKSTVAAA
+497 LYLKATVAAA

-530 SEIVPIRP
+530 TELVPIRP
-538 MRTVGITLLLGIFI
+538 MRTVGTTLLLGIFI
-552 TFVLSLLMVPALAFI
+552 TFLLSLIMVPALAYI
-567 LKYRKGRSSA
+567 LRYRKGRSSA
-577 TDNLWSKIGKIPL
+577 TDDLWSKIGQIPL
-590 RATWAVL
+590 RWTWTVL
-597 IVSMLVTAFGVYYL
+597 VVSMLVTAFGVYYL
-611 EEELGKEITGA
+611 EEELGKDITGA
-622 SSEVPPGLVSYEAL
+622 SSEVPPGLVTYEAL

-655 TDRGRVNDTAPIRDL
+655 TDRGRMNDTAPIRDL

-676 DRIQVEDIDTVDNTT
+676 ERIQVEDIDTVDNTS

-703 VSIPNPVTQDEIYS
+703 VSIPNPVTTDEIYS

-727 CWDNPAAGPEC
+727 CWENPTAGPEC
-738 PFYLLTTRDTMVNVA
+738 PFFQLTTRDTMVNVA

-766 NADTGFGET
+766 NADSGFGET

-791 GKLRQTID
+791 GLLRQTID
-799 ERLTGE
+799 QRLTGE
-805 YCIDGDARRCT
+805 NCVDGDAKRCT
-816 AVGMD
+816 AVGMN

-839 SGIHEAQSKTTI
+839 SGIHEAQSETTI
-851 YTMLVLLLVMSI
+851 ATMIVLLFVMSI

-887 LMRLGGGVNVNV
+887 LMKLGGGVNVNV

-924 DEKETPGGVSKAVEK
+924 DEKETPSGVSKAVEK

-953 GLAAGLFVSIP
+953 GLAAGLFVAIP

-992 VATKRMMHRIKGLP
+992 VATKRTMHRIRGLP

-1013 RVLVE
+1013 RIIVE
-1018 GSIPVDATIL
+1018 DSAPIDATIM
-1028 ESD
+1028 ESN

>member
-1 MTKEESE
+1 MSKEQSE
-8 VIDDGISL
+8 LTDDGISI

-27 FWLSFITF
+27 FWLSIVSF
-35 LSDISNRI
+35 LSQISEQIKSALNRI
-43 KIVQNQII
+43 F
-51 GDSLTRFVSLMK
+51 GDSIHRLTSGIK
-63 SFRESIYIFIY
+63 SMRELFYIFLY

-89 ICSGWMGNSA
+89 ISAGWMGNSA

-123 LLEVREQDGEGG
+123 LLEVREQ

-144 IHTNNAIDGS
+144 IHTNNAIDDES
-154 SRGTENVTDVSILTQ
+154 SRGTENVTDVNILTQ

-186 HGLDRNKSDRGEE
+186 HGLDRNKSDRGVE

-222 NCALEK
+222 NCAMEK
-228 YQVPN
+228 YQIPN

-238 CPVTGQT
+238 CPLTEQT

-255 QDVIDNFVDT
+255 QRIIDDFVDT

-274 RDTNEDGIWDTAVVV
+274 RDTNGDNIWDTAVVV
-289 IGITFDMD
+289 VGIRFDME

-327 HTKELLEEC
+327 HTQELLEQC
-336 GLPLCTKTYSQPLS
+336 GLPLCTKTYTQPLS

-357 QSILPRNAITVTGLT
+357 NLILPRDAITVTGLT
-372 PVLHDVSDAVYLELV
+372 PVLHDVSDAVYEELV
-387 EVMLPLSAVFVALTM
+387 TKMLPLSALFVIITM
-402 IILHRSPKVVVICGT
+402 VILHRSPKVVIICGT

-425 TFGSTVLLDIELTP
+425 TFGTTVLLDIELTP

-461 RIEENRNDLL
+461 RIEENRNDIL
-471 DLHAQRMWESERD
+471 DEYSQKMWDAEREGKQMES
-484 GHHIEPLDPWDEE
+484 LDPWDEE
-497 LYLKSTVAAA
+497 LYLKATVAAA

-530 SEIVPIRP
+530 TELVPIRP
-538 MRTVGITLLLGIFI
+538 MRTVGTTLLLGIFI
-552 TFVLSLLMVPALAFI
+552 TFLLSLIMVPALAYI
-567 LKYRKGRSSA
+567 LRYRKGRSSA
-577 TDNLWSKIGKIPL
+577 TDDLWSKIGQIPL
-590 RATWAVL
+590 RWTWTVL
-597 IVSMLVTAFGVYYL
+597 VVSMLVTAFGVYYL
-611 EEELGKEITGA
+611 EEELGKDITGA
-622 SSEVPPGLVSYEAL
+622 SSEVPPGLVTYEAL

-655 TDRGRVNDTAPIRDL
+655 TDRGRMNDTAPIRDL

-676 DRIQVEDIDTVDNTT
+676 ERIQVEDIDTVDNTS

-703 VSIPNPVTQDEIYS
+703 VSIPNPVTTDEIYS

-727 CWDNPAAGPEC
+727 CWENPTAGPEC
-738 PFYLLTTRDTMVNVA
+738 PFFQLTTRDTMVNVA

-766 NADTGFGET
+766 NADSGFGET

-791 GKLRQTID
+791 GLLRQTID
-799 ERLTGE
+799 QRLTGE
-805 YCIDGDARRCT
+805 NCVDGDAKRCT
-816 AVGMD
+816 AVGMN

-839 SGIHEAQSKTTI
+839 SGIHEAQSETTI
-851 YTMLVLLLVMSI
+851 ATMIVLLFVMSI

-887 LMRLGGGVNVNV
+887 LMKLGGGVNVNV

-924 DEKETPGGVSKAVEK
+924 DEKETPSGVSKAVEK

-953 GLAAGLFVSIP
+953 GLAAGLFVAIP

-992 VATKRMMHRIKGLP
+992 VATKRTMHRIRGLP

-1013 RVLVE
+1013 RIIVE
-1018 GSIPVDATIL
+1018 DSAPIDATIM
-1028 ESD
+1028 ESN